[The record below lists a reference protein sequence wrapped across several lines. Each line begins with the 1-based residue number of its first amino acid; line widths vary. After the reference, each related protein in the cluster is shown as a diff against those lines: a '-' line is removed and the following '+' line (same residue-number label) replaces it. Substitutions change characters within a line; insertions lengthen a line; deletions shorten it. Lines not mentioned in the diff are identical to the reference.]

1 MKKILISNYHQEQIQ
16 LATVV
21 DEKLYDI
28 EIESLTNPQIRSNI
42 YLGIVSR
49 VEQSLEAAFVD
60 YGGNRHGFLPLKEIL
75 PEYFITAID
84 ENSKESKQIVQGTR
98 VIVQATKSERG
109 TKGAVLSCFISLP
122 GRHLVYMPYDKVVAV
137 SRRAEEDEKEDVKH
151 KLSLLKRPESAGVII
166 RTSGIDSPIEI
177 LQQDM
182 NHLVEQWDKVR
193 SEALKYTEP
202 TLLHQGQSM
211 VTRLVRDFL
220 KEDVDEV
227 IFDSKV
233 IYEEAYLAVSQV
245 YPEKKNALKLY
256 EQSIPLY
263 VKYGIEPQIQALY
276 EREVRLKSGGAIII
290 DTTEA
295 LTSIDINSSRATKGG
310 HIEETAYHTN
320 MEAAEEVARQLR
332 LRDIGG
338 LVVIDFIDMVSKKN
352 QREVEDKLS
361 SCLAFDR
368 SRIQVGKISRFGLL
382 EMSRQRMNNSLEEV
396 AGVLCQNC
404 HGRGRVHS
412 ERTLATSIFNLIVSE
427 IANKFSSSVKVDVSL
442 NIANFMNNKMR
453 KKLLK
458 LESDFSKKI
467 LISCDSSLADPF
479 FRVFGMRN
487 ENWELIFDTTTGS
500 FLKHEINP
508 LAYTQTTPAIE
519 NTYPS
524 YKNAN
529 IFVRIFRSIICLFAP
544 KPKSLRSN
552 KNQPRSHSGAQRYR
566 RRPTNNGVQRKV
578 DNPTAD
584 NAESGNSGNY
594 TRRRKYQPPR
604 GKKQAS

>member
-1 MKKILISNYHQEQIQ
+1 MSSI
-16 LATVV
+16 
-21 DEKLYDI
+21 
-28 EIESLTNPQIRSNI
+28 
-42 YLGIVSR
+42 
-49 VEQSLEAAFVD
+49 
-60 YGGNRHGFLPLKEIL
+60 
-75 PEYFITAID
+75 
-84 ENSKESKQIVQGTR
+84 NS
-98 VIVQATKSERG
+98 
-109 TKGAVLSCFISLP
+109 P
-122 GRHLVYMPYDKVVAV
+122 
-137 SRRAEEDEKEDVKH
+137 
-151 KLSLLKRPESAGVII
+151 LLKRPESAGVII

-338 LVVIDFIDMVSKKN
+338 LVVIEFYRYGQQKKTKEKSRTSSVVVWLLIGRESK
-352 QREVEDKLS
+352 L
-361 SCLAFDR
+361 
-368 SRIQVGKISRFGLL
+368 GKFLRFGLL

-508 LAYTQTTPAIE
+508 LAYTQT
-519 NTYPS
+519 
-524 YKNAN
+524 
-529 IFVRIFRSIICLFAP
+529 
-544 KPKSLRSN
+544 
-552 KNQPRSHSGAQRYR
+552 
-566 RRPTNNGVQRKV
+566 
-578 DNPTAD
+578 
-584 NAESGNSGNY
+584 NSCY
-594 TRRRKYQPPR
+594 
-604 GKKQAS
+604 